1 MALNS
6 RLYGKVTSNEIKE
19 NIKVKS
25 EEKRYGVAFPAGK
38 TKENVFSKEY
48 GSSIIFSQ
56 LKQLLLVDRG
66 ERVML
71 PGYGINV
78 RSYLFDNI
86 TKSDMDIMKADI
98 KDQIAKYVPNV
109 EVLDIK
115 LNLAQNY
122 KYGGLDAVL
131 VQIKLR
137 ALKMNQI
144 LDFNLEL

>member
-1 MALNS
+1 
-6 RLYGKVTSNEIKE
+6 
-19 NIKVKS
+19 
-25 EEKRYGVAFPAGK
+25 
-38 TKENVFSKEY
+38 
-48 GSSIIFSQ
+48 
-56 LKQLLLVDRG
+56 
-66 ERVML
+66 ML